1 MYYLSFIFF
10 FSLCFVNCFY
20 CRVLYFFSLLTL
32 PSLLVV
38 YEPAGHHYSARPF
51 SGTVTAG
58 ESFFFSLYIALF
70 LSLALLFLTSH
81 LIDFFACRLLATFS
95 LAIFFLY
102 STKKK
107 MYMNEFTDRRCSL
120 SFSFSFFYFVI

>member
-1 MYYLSFIFF
+1 MYHLSFIFF
-10 FSLCFVNCFY
+10 FSSCFVNCFY

-58 ESFFFSLYIALF
+58 ESFFLSLYCSVSFSCAPLFDIAPDRF
-70 LSLALLFLTSH
+70 L
-81 LIDFFACRLLATFS
+81 RLPSSCYVLS
-95 LAIFFLY
+95 RNFFLY

-120 SFSFSFFYFVI
+120 SFSFSFFYSVI